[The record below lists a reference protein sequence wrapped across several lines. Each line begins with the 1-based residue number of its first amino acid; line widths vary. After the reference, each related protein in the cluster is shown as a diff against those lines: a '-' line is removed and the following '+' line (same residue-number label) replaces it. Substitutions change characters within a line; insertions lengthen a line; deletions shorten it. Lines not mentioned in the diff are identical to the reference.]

1 MFKKFSWGHGVVVA
15 LALFMGFILFMVF
28 VFPNGKQNSEMVS
41 DNYYEDELHFQKVID
56 SKKNAE
62 QLEEKPIYSET
73 NEGIKITFPDNIIP
87 DRKKIDFSLFRTDDK
102 NLDVNKTLNLS
113 NNSDFIIPKEILV
126 KGYYTLKVKWEID
139 KKGYQIDYDV
149 LWK

>member
-1 MFKKFSWGHGVVVA
+1 MFKKFNWGHGVVVA

-87 DRKKIDFSLFRTDDK
+87 DGKKIDFSLFRTDDK

-126 KGYYTLKVKWEID
+126 KGSYTLKVKWEID

>member
-87 DRKKIDFSLFRTDDK
+87 DGKKIDFSLFRTDDK

-126 KGYYTLKVKWEID
+126 KGSYTLKVKWEID